1 MIRKYQNLWYDV
13 RYSDHPQLLVEHSM
27 SRIAET
33 FARLRTAGRI
43 ALMPYLT
50 VGFPERTSTLELVPA
65 LEAAGAS
72 LFELGVPFSD
82 PLADGT
88 TIQRATQRALE
99 NGITIAD
106 CIATVADLR
115 ARQVKAPL
123 LLMGYYNPLL
133 RYGLERACA
142 DLAAAGGD
150 GWIIPDLPLEEA
162 SDLRQIAAAH
172 QLDLILFVAPTTPP
186 DRIAQIAAQASG
198 FLYIVSL
205 TGVTGAR
212 QMLAQNLADLIRSV
226 RAYTDLP
233 LVVGFGISQPAHV
246 AEVARIA
253 DGAIVGSALIDRL
266 ERLAPNERV
275 SGAAAFIRELLSASE
290 RP

>member
-1 MIRKYQNLWYDV
+1 MN
-13 RYSDHPQLLVEHSM
+13 
-27 SRIAET
+27 RITET
-33 FARLRTAGRI
+33 FARLRSSGRI

-50 VGFPERTSTLELVPA
+50 VGFPERESTLELVPA
-65 LEAAGAS
+65 LEAVGAS
-72 LFELGVPFSD
+72 LFELGIPFSD
-82 PLADGT
+82 PLADGA

-99 NGITIAD
+99 NGVTIAD
-106 CIATVADLR
+106 CITTVAQLR
-115 ARQVKAPL
+115 ARNVKAPL

-162 SDLRQIAAAH
+162 AELRPIAAAH
-172 QLDLILFVAPTTPP
+172 HLNLIMFIAPTTPP
-186 DRIAQIAAQASG
+186 TRVTQIVTHASG

-212 QMLAQNLADLIRSV
+212 QTLAANLADLITTV
-226 RAYTDLP
+226 RQQTDLP
-233 LVVGFGISQPAHV
+233 LVVGFGISQPSHV
-246 AEVARIA
+246 AEVARLA

-266 ERLAPNERV
+266 ERLAPSERV
-275 SGAAAFIRELLSASE
+275 SGAMAYIRELVSATE
-290 RP
+290 RVH

>member
-1 MIRKYQNLWYDV
+1 
-13 RYSDHPQLLVEHSM
+13 M

-33 FARLRTAGRI
+33 FARLRSEGRI

-50 VGFPERTSTLELVPA
+50 IGFPERESTLELVPA

-99 NGITIAD
+99 HGVTMAD
-106 CIATVADLR
+106 CLATVAELR
-115 ARQVKAPL
+115 ARKVAAPL

-133 RYGLERACA
+133 RYGLEQACT

-162 SDLRQIAAAH
+162 ADLRQIAAAH
-172 QLDLILFVAPTTPP
+172 QLDLIMFIAPTTPP
-186 DRIAQIAAQASG
+186 ARIAQIVTHASG
-198 FLYIVSL
+198 FIYIVSL

-212 QMLAQNLADLIRSV
+212 QALAGNLAELIATV
-226 RAYTDLP
+226 RQQTDLP

-246 AEVARIA
+246 ADVARIA

-266 ERLAPNERV
+266 ERLSPAERV
-275 SGAAAFIRELLSASE
+275 TGAAAYVRELLSAVE
-290 RP
+290 

>member
-1 MIRKYQNLWYDV
+1 
-13 RYSDHPQLLVEHSM
+13 M

-33 FARLRTAGRI
+33 FARLRSEGRI

-50 VGFPERTSTLELVPA
+50 VGFPERESTLELVPA

-99 NGITIAD
+99 HGVTMAD
-106 CIATVADLR
+106 CLATVAELR
-115 ARQVKAPL
+115 ARKVTAPL

-162 SDLRQIAAAH
+162 ADLRQIAAAH
-172 QLDLILFVAPTTPP
+172 QLDLIMFIAPTTPP
-186 DRIAQIAAQASG
+186 ARIAQIVTHASG
-198 FLYIVSL
+198 FIYIVSL

-212 QMLAQNLADLIRSV
+212 QALAGNLADLIATV
-226 RAYTDLP
+226 RQQTDLP

-246 AEVARIA
+246 ADVARIA
-253 DGAIVGSALIDRL
+253 DGAIVGSALIDRI
-266 ERLAPNERV
+266 ERLPPAERV
-275 SGAAAFIRELLSASE
+275 TGAAAYVRELLSAVE
-290 RP
+290 

>member
-1 MIRKYQNLWYDV
+1 
-13 RYSDHPQLLVEHSM
+13 M

-33 FARLRTAGRI
+33 FARLRSEGRI

-50 VGFPERTSTLELVPA
+50 VGFPERESTLELVPA

-99 NGITIAD
+99 HGVTMAD
-106 CIATVADLR
+106 CLATVAALR
-115 ARQVKAPL
+115 ARKVTAPL

-162 SDLRQIAAAH
+162 ADLRQIAAAH
-172 QLDLILFVAPTTPP
+172 QLDLIMFIAPTTPLA
-186 DRIAQIAAQASG
+186 RIAQIVTHASG
-198 FLYIVSL
+198 FIYIVSL

-212 QMLAQNLADLIRSV
+212 QALAGNLADLIATV
-226 RAYTDLP
+226 RQQTDLP

-246 AEVARIA
+246 ADVARIA

-266 ERLAPNERV
+266 ERLPPAERV
-275 SGAAAFIRELLSASE
+275 TGAAAYVRELLSAVE
-290 RP
+290 

>member
-1 MIRKYQNLWYDV
+1 
-13 RYSDHPQLLVEHSM
+13 M

-172 QLDLILFVAPTTPP
+172 QLDLIMFVAPTTPP
-186 DRIAQIAAQASG
+186 DRIAQIAAKASG

>member
-1 MIRKYQNLWYDV
+1 
-13 RYSDHPQLLVEHSM
+13 M
-27 SRIAET
+27 SRISAT
-33 FARLRTAGRI
+33 FAKLRSEGRI

-50 VGFPERTSTLELVPA
+50 VGFPERDSTLDLVPA
-65 LEAAGAS
+65 LEVAGAS

-82 PLADGT
+82 PLADGA

-99 NGITIAD
+99 NGITITD
-106 CIATVADLR
+106 CIATVAELR
-115 ARQVKAPL
+115 ARRVVAPL

-162 SDLRQIAAAH
+162 ADLRQVAAAH
-172 QLDLILFVAPTTPP
+172 QLDLIMFVAPTTPP
-186 DRIAQIAAQASG
+186 NRIAQIVAQASG

-212 QMLAQNLADLIRSV
+212 QALASNLDNLIINV
-226 RAYTDLP
+226 RQQTNLP

-246 AEVARIA
+246 AEVARLA
-253 DGAIVGSALIDRL
+253 DGAIVGSALIDRI
-266 ERLAPNERV
+266 ERLPPEERV
-275 SGAAAFIRELLSASE
+275 SGAAAYIRELLSAST
-290 RP
+290 RT

>member
-1 MIRKYQNLWYDV
+1 
-13 RYSDHPQLLVEHSM
+13 M

-33 FARLRTAGRI
+33 FARLRAAGRI

-50 VGFPERTSTLELVPA
+50 VGFPERDSALDLVPA

-99 NGITIAD
+99 NGVSMAD
-106 CIATVADLR
+106 CIATVAALR
-115 ARQVKAPL
+115 QRRVAAPL

-162 SDLRQIAAAH
+162 TELRQVAAAH
-172 QLDLILFVAPTTPP
+172 QLDLITFIAPTTPP
-186 DRIAQIAAQASG
+186 ARVSQIVANASG

-212 QMLAQNLADLIRSV
+212 QALAANLADLIASV
-226 RAYTDLP
+226 RQQTDLP

-246 AEVARIA
+246 AAVARLA

-266 ERLAPNERV
+266 ERLPPAERV
-275 SGAAAFIRELLSASE
+275 TGAAAFIRELLSAVEPS
-290 RP
+290 